1 MKASSFKPR
10 SLSVLVA
17 ICAVMS
23 VLLAVT
29 NALTAP
35 IIEQAQNAAANEAL
49 LQVMPNGEG
58 FESIAFEADKLPKTI
73 REVYKEKNGGYV
85 FKLETTGYGAGMI
98 LMCGINADGTVSGV
112 VCLGSSETLGHEKT
126 YGESFTGKDA
136 AGVDAVDT
144 ISGATKT
151 TAAYKNAVKDAMNAV
166 TILGGGSVDLR
177 TEEEILNDNL
187 SAALPAGEGKFV
199 KPFIAEVIEG
209 IDAVYAAENG
219 KGYVYVIGEQF
230 FGVQAGGSSDNET
243 VAAAHTILSASTTED
258 IDLST
263 YGEGVLPKK
272 LISAKK
278 TATGNYILEVKG
290 AGYGI
295 KGGDDY
301 HPASGEYIVVR
312 VSMTPAGKII
322 DTFTV
327 SQAETPGVG
336 DACLDEKFYGQFD
349 GKTEENYKE
358 IDAIG
363 GATMT
368 TNGYLDAISNAFA
381 AVTIFEGGTVD
392 LRTEEEILR
401 DNLSAALPA
410 GEGKFTKLFITEI
423 IEGIDAVYT
432 ADNGKGCVYV
442 IGEQF
447 IAVDES
453 GATDHE
459 TVVAA
464 HAILT
469 ASAAEEIDLSVFE
482 EDVLPKK
489 LISAKKTATGN
500 YILEVKGAGYGI
512 KGGDDYH
519 PASGKYIEIR
529 ICLSA
534 DGKII
539 DVITTFQE
547 ESKGI
552 GDACANE
559 KFYGQFD
566 GKNYENYKEI
576 DAIGGATMTTNGYF
590 DAIENAYKALEILKG
605 GNQ

>member
-10 SLSVLVA
+10 SISVLVA
-17 ICAVMS
+17 ICFVMAI
-23 VLLAVT
+23 LLAVT

-35 IIEQAQNAAANEAL
+35 VIEQAQNAAANAAL
-49 LQVMPNGEG
+49 LEVMPNGEG
-58 FESIAFEADKLPKTI
+58 FRSIEFDAEKLPKTI
-73 REVYKEKNGGYV
+73 KEVYTEKNGGYV
-85 FKLETTGYGAGMI
+85 FKLETTGYGTGMI

-112 VCLGSSETLGHEKT
+112 VCLGSSETLGYEKT

-144 ISGATKT
+144 VSGATKT
-151 TAAYKNAVKDAMNAV
+151 TAAYKNAIKDAFNAV

-187 SAALPAGEGKFV
+187 SAALPAAEGKFV
-199 KPFIAEVIEG
+199 KPFIAEVLEG

-219 KGYVYVIGEQF
+219 KGFVYVIGEQF
-230 FGVQAGGSSDNET
+230 IGVGTGGSSDNKT
-243 VAAAHTILSASTTED
+243 VADAHAILSASTSED
-258 IDLST
+258 VDLSG
-263 YGEGVLPKK
+263 YEGLPKN
-272 LISAKK
+272 LLSVKK

-336 DACLDEKFYGQFD
+336 DACADEKFYGQFD
-349 GKTEENYKE
+349 GKTEETYKE

-368 TNGYLDAISNAFA
+368 TEGYLKAIEHAFA
-381 AVTIFEGGTVD
+381 TVTIMEGGSVD
-392 LRTEEEILR
+392 LRTEEEILK

-410 GEGKFTKLFITEI
+410 AQGNFTKLFITEI

-432 ADNGKGCVYV
+432 ADNGTGTVYV

-447 IAVDES
+447 IAVDQS
-453 GATDHE
+453 GAADHE
-459 TVVAA
+459 TVAAA

-469 ASAAEEIDLSVFE
+469 ASSAEEIDLSAFGE
-482 EDVLPKK
+482 GVLPKK

-500 YILEVKGAGYGI
+500 YILETKGAGYGI

-529 ICLSA
+529 ICLTP

-566 GKNYENYKEI
+566 GKTEGNYKEI
-576 DAIGGATMTTNGYF
+576 DAIGGATLTTNGYF
-590 DAIENAYKALEILKG
+590 DAIENAYAALKILEG
-605 GNQ
+605 GEN